1 MIKRTIGTHVKRIR
15 EMLNDR
21 WEVFLHEYRFK
32 AIKFMIAVIRK
43 VLVRIWFLIATE
55 SVSSVLKYLF

>member
-1 MIKRTIGTHVKRIR
+1 MIKRKIGTHVKRIR

-32 AIKFMIAVIRK
+32 AIRFRMAVITK
-43 VLVRIWFLIATE
+43 VLVSI
-55 SVSSVLKYLF
+55 